1 MRNWIDVCPC
11 GCGAARVENP
21 WVEKQKGNVVSSTDA
36 SHSHHLLSRVTGQK
50 RKELCFI
57 QRQRQCQR
65 QRQRQTKASHFCHLL
80 SRVSGQK
87 RRNAFFR
94 YLCFAS
100 DIKIIYISMPL
111 VFHNWCQGYHS
122 VIITQ
127 ITRYDAYIQISVA
140 ALVFFYYLSSV

>member
-1 MRNWIDVCPC
+1 MGNWIDVCPC

-36 SHSHHLLSRVTGQK
+36 SHSHHLLSPVNGEK

-57 QRQRQCQR
+57 QRQDRDKDKRKLLTFVTC
-65 QRQRQTKASHFCHLL
+65 CHALL
-80 SRVSGQK
+80 DKK

-100 DIKIIYISMPL
+100 DIKIIYISMAL
-111 VFHNWCQGYHS
+111 IFINWCQGYHS

>member
-1 MRNWIDVCPC
+1 MDWCLSLRLRCSEGKKPVGGKTKGKC
-11 GCGAARVENP
+11 GFFHGCISLSSL
-21 WVEKQKGNVVSSTDA
+21 VVT
-36 SHSHHLLSRVTGQK
+36 
-50 RKELCFI
+50 
-57 QRQRQCQR
+57 RQRTKKKGIVFYPKTR
-65 QRQRQTKASHFCHLL
+65 QRQRQAKASHFCHLL

-111 VFHNWCQGYHS
+111 VFILWCQGYHS